1 MKSYRYNHSDYKTGK
16 TPAIVIGAGV
26 GGLAMA
32 IRLAIKGFKVDVFER
47 NNYPGGKLSMFEKDG
62 YMFDAGPSLFTQ
74 PDNIIELFQLAG
86 EPIDEYFQFSKV
98 PIACRYFYE
107 DGKIVNA
114 YTEKELFA
122 QELQSVV
129 GEDPQAVID
138 YLKTAEKAYTSIGHI
153 FLHFSL
159 HKLSTWFNK
168 RIFAAIGATKLEF
181 LTLSMHQYHQK
192 KFKSPHSVQ
201 LFNRFATYNG
211 SNPYEAPAML
221 SMIPHLEQNEGTFYP
236 QGGMISITNAL
247 YNLALKLGVQ
257 FHFSTPVEK
266 ITHKNGKA
274 TGVIAIGKNHTAPL
288 VITNS
293 DVFYLYKD
301 LIQQPKEA
309 AKTLKRERSSSALI
323 FYWGMKKEFPQLLL
337 HNIFFTEN
345 YAAEFKNL
353 FDTKTMYHDPTVYV
367 NITAKQESGQAPL
380 GRENWFVMINAP
392 ADEGQD
398 WEKIQQEVKKSVIQK
413 LSNILGEDIGA
424 AIETEHILNPKGIES
439 ETKSYKGSLY
449 GTSSNSTFA
458 AFLRHPN
465 FSTSIEGL
473 YCTGGSVHPGGGIP
487 LSLKSAKIVSELI
500 D

>member
-1 MKSYRYNHSDYKTGK
+1 MFFRK
-16 TPAIVIGAGV
+16 
-26 GGLAMA
+26 
-32 IRLAIKGFKVDVFER
+32 KG
-47 NNYPGGKLSMFEKDG
+47 
-62 YMFDAGPSLFTQ
+62 
-74 PDNIIELFQLAG
+74 
-86 EPIDEYFQFSKV
+86 
-98 PIACRYFYE
+98 
-107 DGKIVNA
+107 
-114 YTEKELFA
+114 LFA

-192 KFKSPHSVQ
+192 KFKAAHTVQ

-257 FHFSTPVEK
+257 FHFSTPIEK
-266 ITHKNGKA
+266 IIHENGKV
-274 TGVIAIGKNHTAPL
+274 TGVIALGKNHSAPL

-293 DVFYLYKD
+293 DVFYLYND

-323 FYWGMKKEFPQLLL
+323 FYWGIKKQFAQLDA
-337 HNIFFTEN
+337 HNIFFSVDYRE
-345 YAAEFKNL
+345 EFRLL
-353 FDTKTMYHDPTVYV
+353 FEGKTLSDDPTVYV
-367 NITAKQESGQAPL
+367 HITSKHEKTDAP
-380 GRENWFVMINAP
+380 ENCSNWFVMVNVP
-392 ADEGQD
+392 PNNGQD
-398 WEKIQQEVKKSVIQK
+398 WDK
-413 LSNILGEDIGA
+413 LIA
-424 AIETEHILNPKGIES
+424 
-439 ETKSYKGSLY
+439 ETKINVIKKLNRLLQTNLEPYIENESVLDPRKIEKNTSSFGGSLY
-449 GTSSNSTFA
+449 GNASNNRFA

-465 FSTSIEGL
+465 FSNKIKGL
-473 YCTGGSVHPGGGIP
+473 YFCGGSVHPGGGIP
-487 LSLKSAKIVSELI
+487 LCLNSGKIVAEMI
-500 D
+500 N

>member
-1 MKSYRYNHSDYKTGK
+1 
-16 TPAIVIGAGV
+16 
-26 GGLAMA
+26 
-32 IRLAIKGFKVDVFER
+32 
-47 NNYPGGKLSMFEKDG
+47 
-62 YMFDAGPSLFTQ
+62 
-74 PDNIIELFQLAG
+74 
-86 EPIDEYFQFSKV
+86 
-98 PIACRYFYE
+98 
-107 DGKIVNA
+107 
-114 YTEKELFA
+114 
-122 QELQSVV
+122 
-129 GEDPQAVID
+129 
-138 YLKTAEKAYTSIGHI
+138 
-153 FLHFSL
+153 
-159 HKLSTWFNK
+159 
-168 RIFAAIGATKLEF
+168 
-181 LTLSMHQYHQK
+181 
-192 KFKSPHSVQ
+192 

-257 FHFSTPVEK
+257 FHFSTPIEK
-266 ITHKNGKA
+266 IIHENGKV
-274 TGVIAIGKNHTAPL
+274 TGVIALGKNHSAPL

-293 DVFYLYKD
+293 DVFYLYND

-353 FDTKTMYHDPTVYV
+353 FETKTMYPDPTVYV
-367 NITAKQESGQAPL
+367 NITAKQELGQAPL
-380 GRENWFVMINAP
+380 GKENWFVMINAP

-398 WEKIQQEVKKSVIQK
+398 WNKIQQEVKKSVIQK
-413 LSNILGEDIGA
+413 LSKILGEDIGA

-458 AFLRHPN
+458 AFLRHTN
-465 FSTSIEGL
+465 FSTTIEGL
-473 YCTGGSVHPGGGIP
+473 FCTGGSVHPGGGIP